1 MVQRRATS
9 TAGDGSRVMLVI
21 PTLNEEEAIESLLG
35 EASSLFPR
43 IVVVD
48 GHSSD
53 RTREISESLGAT
65 VILQEYGPGKG
76 CGVRTGMK
84 FFLSEAA
91 GILCIIDGD
100 GTNIPHDLVPLVKI
114 VRSGETDIAMGSRT
128 RGRRDSKSM
137 NLITLASNRV
147 VSYLLSSRFGG
158 SFTDVQTGYWA
169 FSRSA
174 VERILPHLRS
184 TRFEIELEI
193 FSKAKSQGLILKEVP
208 VGFRRRAGRTK
219 FSFSLRM
226 RNLYFAFKY
235 ILSSRPDS

>member
-1 MVQRRATS
+1 
-9 TAGDGSRVMLVI
+9 MLII
-21 PTLNEEEAIESLLG
+21 PTLNEEEAIGPLLE

-65 VILQEYGPGKG
+65 VILQEFGPGKG

-84 FFLSEAA
+84 FFLSHEAE
-91 GILCIIDGD
+91 IVCLIDGD
-100 GTNIPHDLVPLVKI
+100 GTNVPHDLVPLVEI
-114 VRSGETDIAMGSRT
+114 VRNGEADIAMGSRT
-128 RGRRDSKSM
+128 RGRRDMKSM
-137 NLITLASNRV
+137 NFITLASNRV

-193 FSKAKSQGLILKEVP
+193 FSKAKSLGLTLKELP
-208 VGFRRRAGRTK
+208 VGFRTRVGRTK
-219 FSFSLRM
+219 FSFALRM
-226 RNLYFAFKY
+226 RNLYFTFKY
-235 ILSSRPDS
+235 VLSPRPHS